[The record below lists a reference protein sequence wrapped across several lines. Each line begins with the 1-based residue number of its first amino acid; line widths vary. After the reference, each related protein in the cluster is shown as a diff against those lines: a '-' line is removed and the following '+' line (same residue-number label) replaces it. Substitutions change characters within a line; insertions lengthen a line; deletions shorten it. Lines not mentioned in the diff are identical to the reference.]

1 MDIPDP
7 ALATSPDPAWE
18 AGLDGW
24 DEAYARVEAY
34 FSALRIRNK
43 LLLSRLVYRVLKSAA
58 ALQRHSGGEPQVLAM
73 QSAAKLVAE
82 WFERVLEVKL
92 PEERIAG
99 RGRLALLL
107 ADMPGRW
114 ERYFLAEPPWPEEF
128 VEKMRRSYLNAG
140 PKFQARTMTP
150 RPIELSAIVT
160 GASQTWESLNRTPII
175 RAMLSW
181 TLVTALVTGLVLFLW

>member
-1 MDIPDP
+1 MDVPDP
-7 ALATSPDPAWE
+7 AVAPSTDPAWE
-18 AGLDGW
+18 VGLDGW

-43 LLLSRLVYRVLKSAA
+43 LLLSRLVYRVLKNAA
-58 ALQRHSGGEPQVLAM
+58 SMQRQSGGEPQVLAM

-150 RPIELSAIVT
+150 RPIEISAIVT
-160 GASQTWESLNRTPII
+160 GASETWESLNRTPII
-175 RAMLSW
+175 RAMISW

>member
-1 MDIPDP
+1 MDVPDQAVGTP
-7 ALATSPDPAWE
+7 DDPAWE
-18 AGLDGW
+18 TGLGGW

-43 LLLSRLVYRVLKSAA
+43 LLLSRLVYRVLKRAA
-58 ALQRHSGGEPQVLAM
+58 DMQRQSGGEPQVLAM
-73 QSAAKLVAE
+73 QSTAKLVAE
-82 WFERVLEVKL
+82 WFERVLDVKL
-92 PEERIAG
+92 PKERIAG
-99 RGRLALLL
+99 RGRLALFL

-114 ERYFLAEPPWPEEF
+114 ERYFLADPPWPEEF
-128 VEKMRRSYLNAG
+128 IERMRRSYLNAG

-175 RAMLSW
+175 RAMISW
-181 TLVTALVTGLVLFLW
+181 TLVTAVVTGLVFFLW